1 MTDKILLKR
10 SLVSGSMPTTDS
22 LDPGELAI
30 NVPDSKLFLLQSGS
44 DGEFVRSL
52 LTLDVPNTGNILLSG
67 SISSL
72 GAISGNLE
80 GTASAAF
87 VTLQDE
93 FTGSFFGTAS
103 AAENSL
109 LLNETSSGVF
119 ATTGSNIFTSIQE
132 ITDDTNSNLW
142 DNGALVVAG
151 GIGIGKDVN
160 ISGSLNVYGI
170 ISAVS
175 YSISYITSSY
185 LEIGTSR
192 ILLNTDDIVR
202 FSGLS
207 IFDSGSS
214 QATGSILWDSLNN
227 RFIYETNDINVD
239 EVNGL
244 SSLIIAGPSA
254 YDDIGNEI
262 QLIPFRVPIAISDHN
277 ISTQEEVSPLR
288 VISGSRE
295 LHVENNLVVTGSV
308 NATSLTGSFSGNLD
322 GIAENATSA
331 SFAITASYAENAEL
345 LNSTSS
351 ATFATTGSNTF
362 DGDQI
367 IVGSLNATSFTGSFL
382 GILEGI
388 SENAISA
395 SYAENAELLDS
406 TSSATFATT
415 GSNIFD
421 GDQIISGSVTAGS
434 FTGSFLGNLSGIAE
448 NAISASFAITASY
461 AENAELFDSTS
472 SATFATTGSNTFDG
486 DQIISGSVFIDSG
499 GLFVTGMLE
508 IIGDSILSGNLET
521 INILASDITAS
532 NLIISDAINISDGF
546 SFNTIDGLNVS
557 SSIKITGSID
567 VTEGDLVVNGNI
579 SANEITGSFSGSFVG
594 TVEAPLKVSASDN
607 TDFFLD
613 FNQQFLIFKSASENG
628 IVVQTDQQNSV
639 LFGLA
644 ENVSVVGDLII
655 GGDLIIEGDV
665 TEIQTTNLLIKDR
678 FILVNSGSTQSV
690 DAKGGIIVD
699 ENGGTG
705 SALFYTTKNSLN
717 RWAFAQDIKHNSN
730 TATPTAYIP
739 AVVDM
744 SVNLHSQS
752 LAIYE
757 KIGNI
762 KIENGDSYIYVTPK
776 WEKILI
782 SGSDATL
789 KSLIIEETLEA
800 TSITGSL
807 NTNIIQFTSGGI
819 SGLEGQLLYTFD
831 SASLNFYT
839 ENNTNIPIGKTLY
852 TRVVNEDEMPLPRGT
867 IVHFVSESVD
877 NIPQVVRAIASNSNE
892 YINFVGVVLDDLIG
906 VEETGTVLLSGILD
920 NVDLTDFNTG
930 DFVYVSDSV
939 SGSITSNVPNLP
951 INAIRIGKVL
961 SAGTAPTDGILLVNP
976 ENLTLGIK
984 FDEFINNFEQGIVSG
999 SFTGTFVG
1007 IFTGSLDG
1015 TASVAIS
1022 SSYSEFAETSSFSE
1036 TLSGTGSAT
1045 FATTG
1050 SNEFIGSQSISGL
1063 LDVEDYAIIN
1073 NVFYSGST
1081 LINVTGPITDEVIAK
1096 IPSGSFDAVHFDYLV
1111 KDGVNVRTG
1120 IIMAT
1125 WTDNGVVHS
1134 EVSTLD
1140 VGDTS
1145 TVNLNVDDDDIYIVL
1160 TFSATFGTWLV
1171 KTSIRAL

>member
-1 MTDKILLKR
+1 M
-10 SLVSGSMPTTDS
+10 
-22 LDPGELAI
+22 
-30 NVPDSKLFLLQSGS
+30 
-44 DGEFVRSL
+44 
-52 LTLDVPNTGNILLSG
+52 
-67 SISSL
+67 
-72 GAISGNLE
+72 
-80 GTASAAF
+80 
-87 VTLQDE
+87 
-93 FTGSFFGTAS
+93 
-103 AAENSL
+103 
-109 LLNETSSGVF
+109 
-119 ATTGSNIFTSIQE
+119 
-132 ITDDTNSNLW
+132 
-142 DNGALVVAG
+142 
-151 GIGIGKDVN
+151 
-160 ISGSLNVYGI
+160 
-170 ISAVS
+170 
-175 YSISYITSSY
+175 
-185 LEIGTSR
+185 
-192 ILLNTDDIVR
+192 
-202 FSGLS
+202 
-207 IFDSGSS
+207 
-214 QATGSILWDSLNN
+214 
-227 RFIYETNDINVD
+227 
-239 EVNGL
+239 
-244 SSLIIAGPSA
+244 
-254 YDDIGNEI
+254 
-262 QLIPFRVPIAISDHN
+262 
-277 ISTQEEVSPLR
+277 
-288 VISGSRE
+288 
-295 LHVENNLVVTGSV
+295 
-308 NATSLTGSFSGNLD
+308 
-322 GIAENATSA
+322 
-331 SFAITASYAENAEL
+331 
-345 LNSTSS
+345 
-351 ATFATTGSNTF
+351 
-362 DGDQI
+362 
-367 IVGSLNATSFTGSFL
+367 